1 MKIKFLLMA
10 LILSSSLSLWACEVE
25 ERLATLEK
33 KVTTV
38 KQLLNSESLETIDG
52 VKQQLVLMVDL
63 DQEVRNL
70 FMAAVTN
77 PTIRKLLEDID
88 RFHTEHLK
96 AILKQYGWI
105 TISKFGK
112 EADHQAWL
120 LVQHADRD
128 PNFQKRCV
136 STLEKLWPLNETDR
150 KNYAYLYD
158 RIAVNHGLKQR
169 YGTQAKIENDQ
180 IELLPFE
187 DSFDDLNERRREVK
201 LGPIEEYLKIL
212 KRVYTRKKLR

>member
-25 ERLATLEK
+25 ERLETLEN

-38 KQLLNSESLETIDG
+38 RQLLNSESLETIDG

-63 DQEVRNL
+63 DQDVRNL
-70 FMAAVTN
+70 FMEDVNN
-77 PTIRKLLEDID
+77 PKIRKLLEHID

-158 RIAVNHGLKQR
+158 RVAVNHGLKQR
-169 YGTQAKIENDQ
+169 YGTQAKIENNQ

-187 DSFDDLNERRREVK
+187 GSSNNLNEHRQEMG
-201 LGPIEEYLKIL
+201 LAPIEEYLETL
-212 KRVYTRKKLR
+212 KRAYTRKKLR